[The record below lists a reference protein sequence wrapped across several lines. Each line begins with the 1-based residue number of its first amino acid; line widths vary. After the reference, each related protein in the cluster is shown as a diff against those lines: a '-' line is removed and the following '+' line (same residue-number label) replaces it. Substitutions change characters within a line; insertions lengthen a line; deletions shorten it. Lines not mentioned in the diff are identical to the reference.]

1 VLEEAVLRASVD
13 GLEGLTI
20 GGLADR
26 VSMSKAGLHGL
37 FGSKQA
43 LQLAT
48 LHSGIDLFVAEVWVP
63 VRDLE
68 PGLPRL
74 RALCDRWLRFHE
86 RRTLPGG
93 CFLTTAAVEF
103 DARPGPLRD
112 FVADAWRRWLELL
125 AREVERARD
134 AGQLSADTDPGDV
147 AFQLSAIAS
156 AASTGYLLSDRHEVF
171 PRARRLMGRL
181 LGGGDV

>member
-1 VLEEAVLRASVD
+1 MLRASVD

-20 GGLADR
+20 GVLADQ

-48 LHSGIDLFVAEVWVP
+48 LQSGVDLFLAKVWVP

-74 RALCDRWLRFHE
+74 RALCDRWIGFHE

-125 AREVERARD
+125 AREVEHAIA
-134 AGQLSADTDPGDV
+134 AGQLPADTDASDI
-147 AFQLSAIAS
+147 AFELSALAS
-156 AASTGYLLSDRHEVF
+156 AASTGYLLSDRDEVF
-171 PRARRLMGRL
+171 ARARRLMGRV
-181 LGGGDV
+181 LGGESVSEPGR